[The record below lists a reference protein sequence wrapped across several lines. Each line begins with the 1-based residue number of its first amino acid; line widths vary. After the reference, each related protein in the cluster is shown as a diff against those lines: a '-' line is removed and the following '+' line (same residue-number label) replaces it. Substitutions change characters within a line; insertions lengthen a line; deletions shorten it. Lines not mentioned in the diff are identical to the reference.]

1 MIASQS
7 YDPLHYGV
15 LSSDD
20 HTIILTQ
27 GRAYVKTYLHY
38 LQKRDIIIPYYLR
51 KRSRNLQI
59 LLYSST
65 DCTIVKFLTHKLYK
79 RDI

>member
-20 HTIILTQ
+20 LRTYYIITLGICQDAKRTADGLGCLQ
-27 GRAYVKTYLHY
+27 NSVERTSILWYNHY
-38 LQKRDIIIPYYLR
+38 INATVLR
-51 KRSRNLQI
+51 HVRR
-59 LLYSST
+59 
-65 DCTIVKFLTHKLYK
+65 
-79 RDI
+79 

>member
-51 KRSRNLQI
+51 KTLEIFTDFVI
-59 LLYSST
+59 LVNGLHNCKISDAQT
-65 DCTIVKFLTHKLYK
+65 V
-79 RDI
+79 

>member
-27 GRAYVKTYLHY
+27 GRAYVKTHLHY
-38 LQKRDIIIPYYLR
+38 LQKRDIIIPYYFR
-51 KRSRNLQI
+51 KTLEI
-59 LLYSST
+59 FT
-65 DCTIVKFLTHKLYK
+65 DFVIFVNGLHNRKISDTQTV
-79 RDI
+79 